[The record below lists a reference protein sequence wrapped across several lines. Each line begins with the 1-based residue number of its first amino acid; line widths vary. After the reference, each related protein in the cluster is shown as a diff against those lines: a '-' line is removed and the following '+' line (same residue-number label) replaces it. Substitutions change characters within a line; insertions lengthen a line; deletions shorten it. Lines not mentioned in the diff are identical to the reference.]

1 MKKFYILIPLVIV
14 ALFAA
19 YYVSW
24 NNRAEEKAR
33 TAAEAALKAEAEEKR
48 VRDEFLRQQVEE
60 AKIANEQKL
69 REIEAKRAKRET
81 ERNLIAR
88 LEEELAQSEAKR
100 DTIYSQLYDIQTQ
113 LRDEQDLQYRAGE
126 KIKRLKEEEQFLQ
139 QYLPISQENV
149 GKAREFLKRA
159 QDYAAQKATEAAAA
173 ATAARKK

>member
-14 ALFAA
+14 AVFAV

-24 NNRAEEKAR
+24 NMRAEETAR
-33 TAAEAALKAEAEEKR
+33 TAAEARLKTEAEEKR
-48 VRDEFLRQQVEE
+48 VRDEFLRRQVEE

-88 LEEELAQSEAKR
+88 LEEELTQSEAKR
-100 DTIYSQLYDIQTQ
+100 DTVYSQLYEVQTQ

-139 QYLPISQENV
+139 QYLPVSKENV
-149 GKAREFLKRA
+149 GKAHDFLKRA
-159 QDYAAQKATEAAAA
+159 QDYAAQKAREAAAA
-173 ATAARKK
+173 AAAAAKK